1 MMNSNF
7 VACCTGKSAG
17 LAPFKIFECAVPPGG
32 SGDAPRNATLNPSIP
47 DEKAGH
53 RSPQV
58 EPTFQRPADNSAH
71 FLRCHRFQAEGAAA
85 DYHHLLTFLDA
96 TCFGTGLAAGY
107 NWPLRN
113 SDNQPR
119 RPG

>member
-1 MMNSNF
+1 M
-7 VACCTGKSAG
+7 SAKTLEG
-17 LAPFKIFECAVPPGG
+17 IEREHL
-32 SGDAPRNATLNPSIP
+32 LNPSIP

-71 FLRCHRFQAEGAAA
+71 LLRSNRFQAEGVAA

-96 TCFGTGLAAGY
+96 TCFGTGLAA
-107 NWPLRN
+107 LC
-113 SDNQPR
+113 R
-119 RPG
+119 RWLQRAVAQQRQSASG